1 MIIGL
6 LAPSKAEYCSCIVV
20 FFLYCSCILFLY
32 RILFVLFF
40 IILVDPGAVSGGGKM
55 SKRARKNSGEKK
67 SRTQRRGSSL
77 HCVLDSFSPEFFS
90 RPFRLFSAPTNC
102 PWVYEDGF
110 FFLEG
115 NTFLLLEV
123 CGVYFH
129 CFRCLSSRSE
139 RLFGGFRRRCCEN
152 ARIEG
157 TGFNLVAPTPPSK
170 GTERILVCLVT
181 FQLFRRQAAIH
192 RIRRSRSGI
201 PAA

>member
-1 MIIGL
+1 MGAGKCLNGREKIRAKKSQERKEEAL
-6 LAPSKAEYCSCIVV
+6 LCIAFLTLFRPN
-20 FFLYCSCILFLY
+20 FFLARLD
-32 RILFVLFF
+32 FF
-40 IILVDPGAVSGGGKM
+40 PPPLTASG
-55 SKRARKNSGEKK
+55 
-67 SRTQRRGSSL
+67 
-77 HCVLDSFSPEFFS
+77 SP
-90 RPFRLFSAPTNC
+90 RM
-102 PWVYEDGF
+102 V

-139 RLFGGFRRRCCEN
+139 RLFGGFRRRCCGN
-152 ARIEG
+152 ASIEG